1 MRAPPRRCMRSLD
14 AGVYAFNAITI
25 AIPKVRAHR
34 RQQVRPLLRG
44 VALQG
49 RRQAL

>member
-14 AGVYAFNAITI
+14 ACVYVVSAPTI

-34 RQQVRPLLRG
+34 RQQLRLLLHSM
-44 VALQG
+44 ALQG

>member
-14 AGVYAFNAITI
+14 AGVYAITI

-34 RQQVRPLLRG
+34 RQQVRLLLRS